1 MGDNFLP
8 QTGVYMHTKPNTY
21 RLPPQWEW
29 AGFPTGPIFD
39 QNLQVDMSSRGIFI
53 LIRLLLLL
61 IVPVWV
67 FTTIDIFIK
76 SVKASAHEEYR
87 E

>member
-1 MGDNFLP
+1 
-8 QTGVYMHTKPNTY
+8 
-21 RLPPQWEW
+21 
-29 AGFPTGPIFD
+29 
-39 QNLQVDMSSRGIFI
+39 MSSRGIFI

-61 IVPVWV
+61 SVPVWV